1 MCPTLTLFLLQSN
14 LTLRA
19 SLTLRAKIALT
30 EKDFKAKF
38 DCAQNALQWNGVLSH
53 LQMGVDVMGFVEE
66 FRYGLHNL

>member
-30 EKDFKAKF
+30 EKDLKAKF
-38 DCAQNALQWNGVLSH
+38 DCAQNALQWNGVLPH
-53 LQMGVDVMGFVEE
+53 LQMGVDVVGFGGD
-66 FRYGLHNL
+66 FHYSL